1 MSHVYLF
8 DWGDTLMVDFA
19 EQKGKMYLW
28 PQVEAVE
35 EAEETLKALSKNHTI
50 YVATSAQEST
60 ESEIQQAFERV
71 GLDPYIN
78 GYFCKANLGLE
89 KNSPEFYQAILES
102 LGDSASQV
110 TMVGD
115 NLDKDIYPALEAGLQ
130 AIYYNPQR
138 TQVPEGI
145 NSVSRLSKLL
155 AAN

>member
-1 MSHVYLF
+1 MSICSIGGTPSWSTSLSKREKCIFGLKSKPLKKPKKH
-8 DWGDTLMVDFA
+8 
-19 EQKGKMYLW
+19 
-28 PQVEAVE
+28 
-35 EAEETLKALSKNHTI
+35 LKALSKNHTI

-78 GYFCKANLGLE
+78 GYFCKANLALE